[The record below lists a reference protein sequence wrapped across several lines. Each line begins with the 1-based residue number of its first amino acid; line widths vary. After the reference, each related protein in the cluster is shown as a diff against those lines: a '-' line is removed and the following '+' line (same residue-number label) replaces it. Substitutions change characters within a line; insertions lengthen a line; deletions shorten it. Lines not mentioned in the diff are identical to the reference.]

1 MLKLSDNNFKA
12 ANLTIFNEVK
22 GNTLIANEK
31 IENIRNGKYT
41 KELNGNFRTENV
53 LTNSLHALSS
63 RM

>member
-31 IENIRNGKYT
+31 IENIRNGKYM
-41 KELNGNFRTENV
+41 KELNGNFRTENII
-53 LTNSLHALSS
+53 
-63 RM
+63 